1 MYLEK
6 KCLAAFF
13 KPSLNYTAQ
22 IRDGMQDIL
31 LNPLQSMLKFSQYF
45 KYFWGVKLKPNFLIS
60 SVVIMD
66 FDVQHR
72 SSSSPKD
79 LLRIQR
85 DKKNL
90 AKTKN
95 EMMETISTDD
105 ETHTLSHD
113 WS

>member
-1 MYLEK
+1 
-6 KCLAAFF
+6 
-13 KPSLNYTAQ
+13 
-22 IRDGMQDIL
+22 
-31 LNPLQSMLKFSQYF
+31 
-45 KYFWGVKLKPNFLIS
+45 
-60 SVVIMD
+60 MD

-72 SSSSPKD
+72 PSSFGKDPKD